1 MKRKFL
7 GLVGIL
13 FLTLACG
20 LITPATPAQ
29 PGVETIVAA
38 TFQALTAAAPA
49 TQTPYEASGT
59 TITVNNISFVIPTK
73 IGNGAQAETIE
84 AVPPS
89 NDAPW
94 WDIAPAYNKYL
105 IQGYPL
111 SNTFHEPAIYVYP
124 VDEYVQSIDVIEKV
138 GIRFYF
144 FLHHFIEHR
153 INGLLLFSPELLL
166 VPLLH
171 KVLLPTFNAAQVFHS
186 NEQVQKFQNGTGIRF
201 LTQYA
206 QAPYPVNNNSLFYTF
221 QGLTNDGAYYISAI
235 LPINAAFLS
244 PDGNPNT
251 PLPADGVPFDWN
263 NFENIPAHFEL
274 VKQKLNATDPN
285 AFTPSLTNLDTMIQS
300 VRITGTP

>member
-7 GLVGIL
+7 GLTGIL

-124 VDEYVQSIDVIEKV
+124 VDEYVQMNNDVATLV
-138 GIRFYF
+138 GQLKTIISSQGQP
-144 FLHHFIEHR
+144 L
-153 INGLLLFSPELLL
+153 PENL
-166 VPLLH
+166 PF
-171 KVLLPTFNAAQVFHS
+171 LPTFNAAQVFHS

>member
-1 MKRKFL
+1 L
-7 GLVGIL
+7 
-13 FLTLACG
+13 
-20 LITPATPAQ
+20 
-29 PGVETIVAA
+29 
-38 TFQALTAAAPA
+38 
-49 TQTPYEASGT
+49 
-59 TITVNNISFVIPTK
+59 
-73 IGNGAQAETIE
+73 
-84 AVPPS
+84 
-89 NDAPW
+89 
-94 WDIAPAYNKYL
+94 
-105 IQGYPL
+105 
-111 SNTFHEPAIYVYP
+111 
-124 VDEYVQSIDVIEKV
+124 
-138 GIRFYF
+138 
-144 FLHHFIEHR
+144 
-153 INGLLLFSPELLL
+153 PENL
-166 VPLLH
+166 PF
-171 KVLLPTFNAAQVFHS
+171 LPTFNAAQVFHS

>member
-7 GLVGIL
+7 GLTGIL

-111 SNTFHEPAIYVYP
+111 SNTFHEPVIYVYP
-124 VDEYVQSIDVIEKV
+124 VDEYIQMNKDVATLVNQLKTITSSQ
-138 GIRFYF
+138 GQP
-144 FLHHFIEHR
+144 L
-153 INGLLLFSPELLL
+153 PENL
-166 VPLLH
+166 PF
-171 KVLLPTFNAAQVFHS
+171 LPTFNAAQVFHS
-186 NEQVQKFQNGTGIRF
+186 NEQVQKFQNETGIRF

>member
-7 GLVGIL
+7 GLTGIL

-124 VDEYVQSIDVIEKV
+124 VDEYIQMNKDVATLVNQLKTITSSQ
-138 GIRFYF
+138 GQP
-144 FLHHFIEHR
+144 L
-153 INGLLLFSPELLL
+153 PENL
-166 VPLLH
+166 PF
-171 KVLLPTFNAAQVFHS
+171 LPTFNAAQVFHS

>member
-7 GLVGIL
+7 GLAGIL

-124 VDEYVQSIDVIEKV
+124 VDEYVQMNNDVATLV
-138 GIRFYF
+138 GQLKTIISSQGQP
-144 FLHHFIEHR
+144 L
-153 INGLLLFSPELLL
+153 PENL
-166 VPLLH
+166 PF
-171 KVLLPTFNAAQVFHS
+171 LPTFNAAQVFHS

>member
-7 GLVGIL
+7 GLTGIL

-124 VDEYVQSIDVIEKV
+124 VDEYVQMNNDVATLV
-138 GIRFYF
+138 GQLKTIISSQGQP
-144 FLHHFIEHR
+144 L
-153 INGLLLFSPELLL
+153 PENL
-166 VPLLH
+166 PF
-171 KVLLPTFNAAQVFHS
+171 LPTFNAAQVFHS
-186 NEQVQKFQNGTGIRF
+186 NEQVQKFQNETGIRF